1 VSKGLILVVDDEE
14 GIRILCRVNFE
25 LADYEVVEAGDGASA
40 VEAAREHRPDLILLD
55 VMMPAMDGWEVLH
68 RLKADDITKNIPV
81 VMLTARTSES
91 DQLKAWGGGVLD
103 FVEKPFDP
111 SVLEELADRVLT
123 GEADDI
129 EEQERRQRIVEQLRS
144 SQQRRR
150 S

>member
-25 LADYEVVEAGDGASA
+25 LADYDVVEAADGASA

-55 VMMPAMDGWEVLH
+55 VMMPAMDGWEVLQ
-68 RLKADDITKNIPV
+68 RLKADDITKDIPII
-81 VMLTARTSES
+81 MLTARTSES

-111 SVLEELADRVLT
+111 SVLEQLADRVLA
-123 GEADDI
+123 GGGDDA
-129 EEQERRQRIVEQLRS
+129 EELERRQRIVEQLRS

-150 S
+150 T

>member
-25 LADYEVVEAGDGASA
+25 LADYDVVEAPDGASA

-68 RLKADDITKNIPV
+68 RLKADDTTKDIPV

-123 GEADDI
+123 GEVDDAD
-129 EEQERRQRIVEQLRS
+129 ERERRQRIVEQLRS
-144 SQQRRR
+144 SQQRRHT
-150 S
+150 

>member
-1 VSKGLILVVDDEE
+1 VAKGLILVVDDEE

-25 LADYEVVEAGDGASA
+25 LADYDVVEAPNGPAA
-40 VEAAREHRPDLILLD
+40 LEAAREHKPDLILLD

-68 RLKADDITKNIPV
+68 HLKSDDATKDIPV

-111 SVLEELADRVLT
+111 SVLEELADRVLS
-123 GEADDI
+123 GEGEDP
-129 EEQERRQRIVEQLRS
+129 EEQQRRQQIVEQLRAS
-144 SQQRRR
+144 ERRRR

>member
-1 VSKGLILVVDDEE
+1 MAKGLILVVDDEE

-25 LADYEVVEAGDGASA
+25 LADYDVVEAPNGTTAL
-40 VEAAREHRPDLILLD
+40 EMAREHRPDLILLD

-68 RLKADDITKNIPV
+68 RLKADDVTKDIPV

-103 FVEKPFDP
+103 FVQKPFDP

-123 GEADDI
+123 GEGEDPED
-129 EEQERRQRIVEQLRS
+129 
-144 SQQRRR
+144 QRRR
-150 S
+150 QQIVDQLRASEQRRRT